1 MVETQGPRDVAE
13 IESYLSQLAFIGE
26 YRIKV
31 VTATPG
37 AVIVELPFDDRFSG
51 PPGQFPAS
59 MVGTIGDV
67 AAVSS
72 CLSLLPSGWGVAT
85 IDFTIKM
92 TGVSKGE
99 RLRANGRV
107 LQNGRSISVGAA
119 DVYIVSG
126 NDESLCGTV
135 LASTRNF
142 EIGRR
147 RLGGEASAERDP
159 NKTAGLQNTGEET

>member
-1 MVETQGPRDVAE
+1 MAKSPARFDVVEM
-13 IESYLSQLAFIGE
+13 ESFLSRLAFIRE

-31 VTATPG
+31 IAFAPG
-37 AVIVELPFDDRFSG
+37 AVTVELPFDERFSG

-72 CLSLLPSGWGVAT
+72 CLSLLPSGCGVAT
-85 IDFTIKM
+85 IDFTVKM
-92 TGVSKGE
+92 TGVAKGE
-99 RLRANGRV
+99 RLQAKGRV

-119 DVYIVSG
+119 DVFIVSG
-126 NDESLCGTV
+126 NEESLCGTV

-142 EIGRR
+142 EISFR
-147 RLGGEASAERDP
+147 
-159 NKTAGLQNTGEET
+159 